1 VSLTKRL
8 ASVPRVARLAA
19 EHPDE
24 PPTLAHALLDLEQLC
39 RRMHEELLPRVF
51 DATSG
56 DDAVEDALADIGEAL
71 REVLYH
77 IRDPQ
82 YYRYLPGCD
91 QGNDD

>member
-1 VSLTKRL
+1 
-8 ASVPRVARLAA
+8 
-19 EHPDE
+19 
-24 PPTLAHALLDLEQLC
+24 
-39 RRMHEELLPRVF
+39 VF